1 MFIFR
6 SRRSQLL
13 TRLWTLDNV
22 EAGEQEE
29 SRRRITNLL
38 KRLEVG
44 QLERL
49 VAAVETGQCCSLTGE
64 DWLVQ
69 LRWPELT
76 SQDGL
81 IRLPTCPTSHCSNP
95 QHWARLATPGTPQG
109 MSYWQGGR
117 RVLWLSRCNGIR
129 YNSDKL

>member
-49 VAAVETGQCCSLTGE
+49 VAAVETGSTLSARRLDWRGTVTWAVCTTG
-64 DWLVQ
+64 
-69 LRWPELT
+69 T
-76 SQDGL
+76 
-81 IRLPTCPTSHCSNP
+81 I
-95 QHWARLATPGTPQG
+95 
-109 MSYWQGGR
+109 
-117 RVLWLSRCNGIR
+117 
-129 YNSDKL
+129 